1 VIEKSGNYDRRL
13 KWLVPNSRQSK
24 QQKYF
29 AIALAFVA
37 STGGGE
43 LAATTVRN
51 LGAVPDVLGT
61 MTRSG
66 AQL

>member
-1 VIEKSGNYDRRL
+1 
-13 KWLVPNSRQSK
+13 VPNSRQSK